1 MTRQRCRAE
10 FKIPN
15 FAFLVKQ
22 QQFLMERLQL
32 KQQLKKIEDEKLSF
46 RVFDLDAEH
55 IHAYTTPHQKDHFCI
70 LVVQSGDL
78 KLQIEDRQYILNSS
92 RISVIFPNQVHAIQA
107 ISEQVA
113 GKIILFEEVLFC
125 SDILKNELSPYNI
138 NLSTQLNNTVLS
150 AGEFAESIHT
160 IQLIKNIYEHPS
172 LVRKEEARFYIK
184 IFLLKLIESVHG
196 QHPVLGHKTAD
207 QHLYIE
213 FKKLLHENYKEQRS
227 VQYYADQLYITP
239 KRLNAITKKHCGDT
253 AINTIHNRILTEIKR
268 QLMFADITHKEIA
281 FDLGFNSP
289 AALNK
294 FVKAKL
300 NETPTQL
307 QNELA
312 QMYNT

>member
-1 MTRQRCRAE
+1 
-10 FKIPN
+10 
-15 FAFLVKQ
+15 
-22 QQFLMERLQL
+22 MERLH
-32 KQQLKKIEDEKLSF
+32 LKKQINKTEDKKLSF

-55 IHAYTTPHQKDHFCI
+55 LQAYTTPHQKGHFCI
-70 LVVQSGDL
+70 FVVQDGEL
-78 KLQIEDRQYILNSS
+78 QLQIEDRQYILNNS
-92 RISVIFPNQVHAIQA
+92 RISVIFPDQVHAIQA
-107 ISEQVA
+107 FSDQVT

-150 AGEFAESIHT
+150 TAEFAESIHT
-160 IQLIKNIYEHPS
+160 IKLIQDIYQNPS

-196 QHPVLGHKTAD
+196 QHPVLGTKTAD
-207 QHLYIE
+207 QSLYIE
-213 FKKLLHENYKEQRS
+213 FKKLLNENYKEERS
-227 VQYYADQLYITP
+227 VQYYADQLHITP
-239 KRLNAITKKHCGDT
+239 KKLNAITKKHCGDT
-253 AINTIHNRILTEIKR
+253 AINTIHNRIMTEIKR

>member
-1 MTRQRCRAE
+1 
-10 FKIPN
+10 
-15 FAFLVKQ
+15 
-22 QQFLMERLQL
+22 MERLYL
-32 KQQLKKIEDEKLSF
+32 KMQINKIEDKKLSF

-55 IHAYTTPHQKDHFCI
+55 LQAYTAPHQKDHFCI
-70 LVVQSGDL
+70 FVIQEGELR
-78 KLQIEDRQYILNSS
+78 LQIEDRQYILNNS
-92 RISVIFPNQVHAIQA
+92 RISVIFPDQVHAIQA
-107 ISEQVA
+107 FSDQVA

-150 AGEFAESIHT
+150 TDEFAESIHT
-160 IQLIKNIYEHPS
+160 IKLIQGIYQNPS

-184 IFLLKLIESVHG
+184 ILLLKLIESVHG
-196 QHPVLGHKTAD
+196 QHPVLGTKTAD
-207 QHLYIE
+207 QSLYIE
-213 FKKLLHENYKEQRS
+213 FKKLLNENYKEERS

-239 KRLNAITKKHCGDT
+239 KKLNAITKKHCGDT
-253 AINTIHNRILTEIKR
+253 AINTIHNRIMTEIKR

>member
-1 MTRQRCRAE
+1 
-10 FKIPN
+10 
-15 FAFLVKQ
+15 
-22 QQFLMERLQL
+22 MERLQL
-32 KQQLKKIEDEKLSF
+32 KQQIQKMEDEKLSF
-46 RVFDLDAEH
+46 RVFDLDPTH
-55 IHAYTTPHQKDHFCI
+55 LHAYTAPHQKDHFCI
-70 LVVQSGDL
+70 LVVEEGEL
-78 KLQIEDRQYILNSS
+78 KLQIEERQYLLNNS
-92 RISVIFPNQVHAIQA
+92 RVSVIFPNQIHAIQA
-107 ISEQVA
+107 NSAQIV

-150 AGEFAESIHT
+150 LVEFAESIHT

-184 IFLLKLIESVHG
+184 ILLLKLIESVHG
-196 QHPVLGHKTAD
+196 QHPILGNKTTD
-207 QHLYIE
+207 QPLYIE

-227 VQYYADQLYITP
+227 VQYYADQLAITP
-239 KRLNAITKKHCGDT
+239 KKLNAITKKHCGDT

-268 QLMFADITHKEIA
+268 QLMFADMSHKEIA

-300 NETPTQL
+300 QETPTQL